1 MRMTPTTRTARTT
14 RTSHNNPYPGPQRCG
29 PFLLRKEVFAY
40 LSQRKNALDETF
52 ILVKVKGIPMLFTTS
67 RIDKNTIPPGMV
79 MYQARHGDGSWT
91 KPAEISLWVVVN
103 YVGTLISFEKLS
115 LTPDPY
121 RGNDYLLLKKG
132 DWQRNGKK
140 LTLKEYMAMYSPQ
153 KAIPDT
159 TKRQSRER

>member
-1 MRMTPTTRTARTT
+1 M
-14 RTSHNNPYPGPQRCG
+14 
-29 PFLLRKEVFAY
+29 
-40 LSQRKNALDETF
+40 
-52 ILVKVKGIPMLFTTS
+52 
-67 RIDKNTIPPGMV
+67 
-79 MYQARHGDGSWT
+79 
-91 KPAEISLWVVVN
+91 VN